1 MAINR
6 EFSQFS
12 NFVEVDDV
20 NQNITLATGSDSQY
34 VGIGTLSPQVKVQ
47 VKGSAI
53 ISGITTIGNVR
64 IGINSISA
72 VSGIITY
79 YGSGAGLTGV
89 IPELRLSKWES
100 IGSGIVTTRNIGVG
114 TIVAN
119 QALWVSGNS
128 YVSGFSTIG
137 GNTSIGGTVSIGGST
152 TIGGSASIGGNTSI
166 GGTVAITGNL
176 SSANLVTGSISLG
189 NTSLVS
195 AGRTISDVTIKN
207 YTETLNALGNVS
219 GITTIR
225 LSEGNVVTATLVGNT
240 TFNIQTGVSTGSA
253 SFTLFLTNDSV
264 GGYSVTWPASVKWPD
279 SIPPSRSTGANLT
292 DVWIFLTPNNGASWY
307 GNIAMFNFS

>member
-20 NQNITLATGSDSQY
+20 NQNITIATGSDSQF

-53 ISGITTIGNVR
+53 ISGIATIGNVR

-72 VSGIITY
+72 ASGIITY

-89 IPELRLSKWES
+89 IPELKLSKWES
-100 IGSGIVTTRNIGVG
+100 VASGIITTRNIGIG
-114 TIVAN
+114 TTGAN

-137 GNTSIGGTVSIGGST
+137 GNVTIGGTV
-152 TIGGSASIGGNTSI
+152 N
-166 GGTVAITGNL
+166 ITGNL
-176 SSANLVTGSISLG
+176 SANNFTTNSISFG

-195 AGRTISDVTIKN
+195 AGRTISDVTIRN
-207 YTETLNALGNVS
+207 YTETLNALGSVS

-225 LSEGNVVTATLVGNT
+225 LSEGNVVSATLVGNT
-240 TFNIQTGVSTGSA
+240 TFDIQTGVSTGSA
-253 SFTLFLTNDSV
+253 SFTLFLSNDSV

-279 SIPPSRSTGANLT
+279 SIPPSRSTGANLS

>member
-20 NQNITLATGSDSQY
+20 NQNITIATGSDTQF

-72 VSGIITY
+72 ASGIITY

-89 IPELRLSKWES
+89 IPELKLSKWES
-100 IGSGIVTTRNIGVG
+100 VASGIVTTRNIGVG
-114 TIVAN
+114 TAVAN

-137 GNTSIGGTVSIGGST
+137 GNVSIGGTVL
-152 TIGGSASIGGNTSI
+152 
-166 GGTVAITGNL
+166 VTGNL
-176 SSANLVTGSISLG
+176 TSANLTTGSISLG

-207 YTETLNALGNVS
+207 YTETLNALGSVS

-240 TFNIQTGVSTGSA
+240 TFVIQTGISTGSA
-253 SFTLFLTNDSV
+253 SFTLFLSNDSV
-264 GGYSVTWPASVKWPD
+264 GGYSVTWPASIKWPD
-279 SIPPSRSTGANLT
+279 SIPPSRSTGANLS
-292 DVWIFLTPNNGASWY
+292 DVWIFLTPNNGTTWY

>member
-20 NQNITLATGSDSQY
+20 NQNITLATGSDAQF

-72 VSGIITY
+72 ASGIITY

-89 IPELRLSKWES
+89 IPELKLSKWES
-100 IGSGIVTTRNIGVG
+100 VSNGIATTKNIGVG
-114 TIVAN
+114 TLTAD

-137 GNTSIGGTVSIGGST
+137 GNVSIGGTVSI
-152 TIGGSASIGGNTSI
+152 
-166 GGTVAITGNL
+166 TGNL
-176 SSANLVTGSISLG
+176 TSANLATGSISLG

-195 AGRTISDVTIKN
+195 AGRTISNVTIRN

-219 GITTIR
+219 GITTIS
-225 LSEGNVVTATLVGNT
+225 LSQGNVATATLVGNT
-240 TFNIQTGVSTGSA
+240 TFDIQTGVSTGSA
-253 SFTLFLTNDSV
+253 SFTLFLSNDSV

-292 DVWIFLTPNNGASWY
+292 DVWIFLTPNNGTDWY

>member
-20 NQNITLATGSDSQY
+20 NQNITIATGSDSQY
-34 VGIGTLSPQVKVQ
+34 VGIGTLSPQVKLQ
-47 VKGSAI
+47 VKGSTI

-72 VSGIITY
+72 ASGIITY

-89 IPELRLSKWES
+89 IPELKLSKWES
-100 IGSGIVTTRNIGVG
+100 VASGIVTTRNIGVG
-114 TIVAN
+114 TTVAN

-137 GNTSIGGTVSIGGST
+137 GNVTIGGTVS
-152 TIGGSASIGGNTSI
+152 
-166 GGTVAITGNL
+166 VTGNL
-176 SSANLVTGSISLG
+176 SANNFTTNSISFG

-195 AGRTISDVTIKN
+195 VGRTISDVTIRN
-207 YTETLNALGNVS
+207 YTETLNALGSVS
-219 GITTIR
+219 GITTIS
-225 LSEGNVVTATLVGNT
+225 LSQGNVVSATLVGNAV
-240 TFNIQTGVSTGSA
+240 FDIQTGVSTGSA
-253 SFTLFLTNDSV
+253 SFTLILSNDSV

-279 SIPPSRSTGANLT
+279 SIPPSRSAGASLT
-292 DVWIFLTPNNGASWY
+292 DVWIFLTPDNGATWY

>member
-20 NQNITLATGSDSQY
+20 NQNITLATGSDSQF
-34 VGIGTLSPQVKVQ
+34 VGVGTLSPQVKVQ

-72 VSGIITY
+72 ASGIITY

-89 IPELRLSKWES
+89 IPELKLSKWES
-100 IGSGIVTTRNIGVG
+100 IASGIVTTRNIGVG
-114 TIVAN
+114 TAVAN

-128 YVSGFSTIG
+128 YVSGFSTVG
-137 GNTSIGGTVSIGGST
+137 GNVSIGGTVSI
-152 TIGGSASIGGNTSI
+152 
-166 GGTVAITGNL
+166 TGNL
-176 SSANLVTGSISLG
+176 ASANLVTGSISFG

-195 AGRTISDVTIKN
+195 AGRTISDVTIRN

-225 LSEGNVVTATLVGNT
+225 LSEGNVITATLVGNT
-240 TFNIQTGVSTGSA
+240 TFDIQTGVSTGSA
-253 SFTLFLTNDSV
+253 SFTLILTNDSV

-279 SIPPSRSTGANLT
+279 SIPPSRSSGANLT
-292 DVWIFLTPNNGASWY
+292 DVWIFLTSNNGTSWY

>member
-20 NQNITLATGSDSQY
+20 NQNITIATGSDSQF
-34 VGIGTLSPQVKVQ
+34 VGIGTLSPQVKLQ

-89 IPELRLSKWES
+89 IPELKLSKWES
-100 IGSGIVTTRNIGVG
+100 VASGIVTTKNIGVG
-114 TIVAN
+114 TAVAN

-128 YVSGFSTIG
+128 YVSGFSTVGGNITIG
-137 GNTSIGGTVSIGGST
+137 GNTSIGGNL
-152 TIGGSASIGGNTSI
+152 AI
-166 GGTVAITGNL
+166 GGTVSITGNL
-176 SSANLVTGSISLG
+176 SANNFTTNSISFG

-207 YTETLNALGNVS
+207 YTESLNSLGNVS

-225 LSEGNVVTATLVGNT
+225 LSEGNVVNATLIGNT
-240 TFNIQTGVSTGSA
+240 TFDIQTGISTGSA
-253 SFTLFLTNDSV
+253 SFTLILTNDSV

-292 DVWIFLTPNNGASWY
+292 DVWIFLTPNNGATWY
-307 GNIAMFNFS
+307 GNIAMFNFT

>member
-20 NQNITLATGSDSQY
+20 NQNITIATGSDSQF

-72 VSGIITY
+72 ASGIITY

-89 IPELRLSKWES
+89 IPELKLSKWES
-100 IGSGIVTTRNIGVG
+100 VASGIVTTRNV
-114 TIVAN
+114 
-119 QALWVSGNS
+119 
-128 YVSGFSTIG
+128 
-137 GNTSIGGTVSIGGST
+137 SIGGTVS
-152 TIGGSASIGGNTSI
+152 
-166 GGTVAITGNL
+166 VTGNL
-176 SSANLVTGSISLG
+176 SANNFTTNSISFG

-195 AGRTISDVTIKN
+195 AGRTISDITIRN
-207 YTETLNALGNVS
+207 YTETLNSLGSVS

-225 LSEGNVVTATLVGNT
+225 LSEGNVVNATLVGNT

-253 SFTLFLTNDSV
+253 SFTLILTNDSV

-292 DVWIFLTPNNGASWY
+292 DVWIFLTPNNGATWY

>member
-20 NQNITLATGSDSQY
+20 NQNITIATGSDSQF
-34 VGIGTLSPQVKVQ
+34 VGIGTLSPQVKLQ
-47 VKGSAI
+47 VKGSTI

-72 VSGIITY
+72 ASGIITY

-89 IPELRLSKWES
+89 IPELKLSKWDS
-100 IGSGIVTTRNIGVG
+100 VASGIVTSRNIGVG
-114 TIVAN
+114 ATVAN
-119 QALWVSGNS
+119 QALWVIGNS
-128 YVSGFSTIG
+128 YVSGFSTVGGNITIG
-137 GNTSIGGTVSIGGST
+137 GNTSVGGNVTIGGTVSI
-152 TIGGSASIGGNTSI
+152 
-166 GGTVAITGNL
+166 TGNL
-176 SSANLVTGSISLG
+176 SANNFTTNSISFG

-207 YTETLNALGNVS
+207 YTESLNSLGNVS

-225 LSEGNVVTATLVGNT
+225 LSEGNVVNATLIGNT

-253 SFTLFLTNDSV
+253 SFTLILTNDSV

-292 DVWIFLTPNNGASWY
+292 DVWIFLTPNNGATWY
-307 GNIAMFNFS
+307 GNIAMFNFT

>member
-20 NQNITLATGSDSQY
+20 NQNITIATGSDSQF

-72 VSGIITY
+72 ASGIITY

-89 IPELRLSKWES
+89 IPELKLSKWES
-100 IGSGIVTTRNIGVG
+100 VASGIVTTRNIGVG
-114 TIVAN
+114 TAIAD

-128 YVSGFSTIG
+128 YVSGFSTVG
-137 GNTSIGGTVSIGGST
+137 GNVSIGGTVS
-152 TIGGSASIGGNTSI
+152 
-166 GGTVAITGNL
+166 VTGNL
-176 SSANLVTGSISLG
+176 SANNFTTNSISFG

-195 AGRTISDVTIKN
+195 AGRTISDITIRN
-207 YTETLNALGNVS
+207 YTETLNSLGSVS

-225 LSEGNVVTATLVGNT
+225 LSEGNVVNATLVGNT

-253 SFTLFLTNDSV
+253 SFTLILTNDSV

-292 DVWIFLTPNNGASWY
+292 DVWIFLTPNNGATRY

>member
-20 NQNITLATGSDSQY
+20 NQNITIATGSDTQF

-72 VSGIITY
+72 ASGIITY

-89 IPELRLSKWES
+89 IPELKLSKWES
-100 IGSGIVTTRNIGVG
+100 VASGIVTTRNIGVG
-114 TIVAN
+114 TAVAN

-137 GNTSIGGTVSIGGST
+137 GNVSIGGTVL
-152 TIGGSASIGGNTSI
+152 
-166 GGTVAITGNL
+166 VTGNL
-176 SSANLVTGSISLG
+176 TSANLTTGSISLG

-207 YTETLNALGNVS
+207 YRNFKRT
-219 GITTIR
+219 R
-225 LSEGNVVTATLVGNT
+225 KC
-240 TFNIQTGVSTGSA
+240 
-253 SFTLFLTNDSV
+253 
-264 GGYSVTWPASVKWPD
+264 KW
-279 SIPPSRSTGANLT
+279 NH
-292 DVWIFLTPNNGASWY
+292 Y
-307 GNIAMFNFS
+307 Y

>member
-20 NQNITLATGSDSQY
+20 NQNITIATGSDSQF

-72 VSGIITY
+72 ASGIITY

-89 IPELRLSKWES
+89 IPELKLSKWES
-100 IGSGIVTTRNIGVG
+100 VASGIVTTRNIGIG
-114 TIVAN
+114 TVVAN

-128 YVSGFSTIG
+128 YVSGFSTVGGNATIG
-137 GNTSIGGTVSIGGST
+137 GNVSIGGTVSI
-152 TIGGSASIGGNTSI
+152 
-166 GGTVAITGNL
+166 TGNL
-176 SSANLVTGSISLG
+176 SANNFTTNSISFG

-195 AGRTISDVTIKN
+195 AGRTISDVTIRN
-207 YTETLNALGNVS
+207 YTETLNSLGRVS

-225 LSEGNVVTATLVGNT
+225 LSEGNVVNATLIGNT

-253 SFTLFLTNDSV
+253 SFTLILTNDSV
-264 GGYSVTWPASVKWPD
+264 GGYSVTWPASIKWPD
-279 SIPPSRSTGANLT
+279 SVPPSRSTGANLS
-292 DVWIFLTPNNGASWY
+292 DVWIFLTPNNGATWY

>member
-20 NQNITLATGSDSQY
+20 NQNITLATGSDSQF

-72 VSGIITY
+72 TSGIITY

-89 IPELRLSKWES
+89 IPELKLSKWES
-100 IGSGIVTTRNIGVG
+100 VATGIVTTRNIGVG
-114 TIVAN
+114 TTVAN

-137 GNTSIGGTVSIGGST
+137 GNVSIGGSSSISGNTSIGGTVSI
-152 TIGGSASIGGNTSI
+152 
-166 GGTVAITGNL
+166 TGNL
-176 SSANLVTGSISLG
+176 TSANLVTGSISLG

-195 AGRTISDVTIKN
+195 AGRTISDVTIRN
-207 YTETLNALGNVS
+207 YRETLNALGNVS
-219 GITTIR
+219 GITTIS
-225 LSEGNVVTATLVGNT
+225 LSQGNVITATLVGNT

-253 SFTLFLTNDSV
+253 SFTLILTNDSV

-279 SIPPSRSTGANLT
+279 NIPPSRSTGANIS
-292 DVWIFLTPNNGASWY
+292 DVWIFLTPNNGTTWY

>member
-20 NQNITLATGSDSQY
+20 NQNITIATGSDSQF

-53 ISGITTIGNVR
+53 ISGIATIGNVR

-72 VSGIITY
+72 ASGIITY

-89 IPELRLSKWES
+89 IPELKLSKWES
-100 IGSGIVTTRNIGVG
+100 VASGIVTTRNIGIG
-114 TIVAN
+114 TVVAN

-128 YVSGFSTIG
+128 YVSGFSTVGGNATIG
-137 GNTSIGGTVSIGGST
+137 GNVSIGGTVSIT
-152 TIGGSASIGGNTSI
+152 E
-166 GGTVAITGNL
+166 NL
-176 SSANLVTGSISLG
+176 SANNFTTNSISFG

-195 AGRTISDVTIKN
+195 AGRTISDVTIRN
-207 YTETLNALGNVS
+207 YTETLNSLGSVS

-225 LSEGNVVTATLVGNT
+225 LSEGNVVNATLIGNT

-253 SFTLFLTNDSV
+253 SFTLILTNDSV
-264 GGYSVTWPASVKWPD
+264 GGYSVTWPASIKWPD
-279 SIPPSRSTGANLT
+279 SIPPSRSTGANLS
-292 DVWIFLTPNNGASWY
+292 DVWIFLTPNNGATWY

>member
-20 NQNITLATGSDSQY
+20 NQNITIATGSDSQF
-34 VGIGTLSPQVKVQ
+34 VGIGTLAPQVKLQ
-47 VKGSAI
+47 VKGSTI

-72 VSGIITY
+72 ASGIITY

-89 IPELRLSKWES
+89 IPELKLSKWDS
-100 IGSGIVTTRNIGVG
+100 VASGIVTSRNIGVG
-114 TIVAN
+114 ATVAN
-119 QALWVSGNS
+119 QALWVIGNS

-137 GNTSIGGTVSIGGST
+137 GNTTIGGNVTIGGTVSI
-152 TIGGSASIGGNTSI
+152 
-166 GGTVAITGNL
+166 TGNL
-176 SSANLVTGSISLG
+176 SANNFTTNSISFG

-219 GITTIR
+219 GISTIS
-225 LSEGNVVTATLVGNT
+225 LTEGNVVTATLIGNT
-240 TFNIQTGVSTGSA
+240 TFNIQTGISTGSA
-253 SFTLFLTNDSV
+253 SFTLILSNDSV

-279 SIPPSRSTGANLT
+279 SIPPSRSAGANLT
-292 DVWIFLTPNNGASWY
+292 DVWIFLTPDNGTTWY